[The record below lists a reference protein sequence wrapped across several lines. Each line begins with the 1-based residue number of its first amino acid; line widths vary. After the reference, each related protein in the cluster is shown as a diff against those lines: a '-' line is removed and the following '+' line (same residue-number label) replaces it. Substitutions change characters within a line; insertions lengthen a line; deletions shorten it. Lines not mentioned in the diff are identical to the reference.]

1 MVRTPVNTAS
11 LVLLSLQK
19 GQNIWL
25 EKAKSSKNASEIRH
39 LKSDRAD
46 ASMISINAMRNYDMT
61 VMYEPLS
68 KPQSQLRKLFSTGRF
83 RKGTGAVFRCVGAKR
98 N

>member
-1 MVRTPVNTAS
+1 MCNF
-11 LVLLSLQK
+11 LYEK

-46 ASMISINAMRNYDMT
+46 ASMTGVNAMRSHDMT

-68 KPQSQLRKLFSTGRF
+68 KPQSQLCKLFSTGRF
-83 RKGTGAVFRCVGAKR
+83 RQGTGAVFRCAR
-98 N
+98 ARRD

>member
-1 MVRTPVNTAS
+1 
-11 LVLLSLQK
+11 LCYFLYKK

-68 KPQSQLRKLFSTGRF
+68 KPQSQLRKLFLYWQIQKRH
-83 RKGTGAVFRCVGAKR
+83 RCSFQMRRGEKKLTMEKPP
-98 N
+98 